1 MAAGSRRCRNL
12 QKSAVFDDVSTM
24 RARAYQI
31 APSRQRR
38 NLMPGSKSDAALALA
53 GLSLAIEGDLN
64 TKVDRLTKLV
74 HILWKDAE
82 RLESIVQVI
91 PEGLR
96 IKAGIS
102 EILVLKN
109 GGIKIDGQRTCPKTP
124 GKSEFYF

>member
-1 MAAGSRRCRNL
+1 
-12 QKSAVFDDVSTM
+12 
-24 RARAYQI
+24 
-31 APSRQRR
+31 
-38 NLMPGSKSDAALALA
+38 MPGSKSDAALALA

-109 GGIKIDGQRTCPKTP
+109 GGIMIDGQRIRLKTP